1 VSTYVLIPGAG
12 GDSYYWHLVVPLLE
26 AGGHEVIAPDI
37 PTGDDSA
44 GLREYADAV
53 LEAIGDRGELVVV
66 AQSIGA
72 LAAPLLCERADVRLL
87 ILVAPMIGAPGET
100 GAEVWSKHEGASEI
114 DVKTTLLHDVPD
126 DVIADLFARG
136 EPRQSTT
143 PFAETWP
150 LDAWPDVPTRVLAAR
165 NDRLFPFEATR
176 RLARE
181 RLGVEADAIDT
192 GHTPALAQPEELAER
207 LQACAAE

>member
-1 VSTYVLIPGAG
+1 VSTFVLIPGAG
-12 GDSYYWHLVVPLLE
+12 GDSYYWHLVAPLLE
-26 AGGHEVIAPDI
+26 QHGHEVITPDL

-53 LEAIGDRGELVVV
+53 LETIGDRAGLVVV

-100 GAEVWSKHEGASEI
+100 GAECWSKHEGASEI

-136 EPRQSTT
+136 EPRQSNT

-150 LDAWPDVPTRVLAAR
+150 LDAWPDVPTRVLAGR
-165 NDRLFPFEATR
+165 NDRLFPFEATQ

-181 RLGVEADAIDT
+181 RIGVEADAIET
-192 GHTPALAQPEELAER
+192 GHTPAFAQPEELARR
-207 LQACAAE
+207 LEAYAAE